1 MSGRLTWHAADFFLL
16 TAVAIAATVFTGFW
30 FTYFG
35 PMFAGNRAPD
45 AAVVHLHG
53 WTFFA
58 WYVLLVVQSALV
70 HSRRMSLHR
79 TLGGLSV
86 ALASLMIGTGVLV
99 VGVRMADA
107 SITGDPFWSASG
119 PAVFSTLVLF
129 AAFYVAALRLRRRSD
144 WHKRLMIV
152 ASVGGMG
159 AATFRLCMVLFG
171 PGSAMWLGLLGSNV
185 FIVAGIVRDSL
196 YDKRVHPAWWI
207 GLSTC
212 VVLEAGALLL
222 TPSPPGQVVAHALAA
237 IGRRFGFLY

>member
-1 MSGRLTWHAADFFLL
+1 MTNSRDNFFLW
-16 TAVAIAATVFTGFW
+16 TAVAIAATVYTGFW

-35 PMFAGNRAPD
+35 PMFAGSRARD

-58 WYVLLVVQSALV
+58 WYALLVLQSALV
-70 HSRRMSLHR
+70 HSRRVSLHR

-86 ALASLMIGTGVLV
+86 ALASLMVGTGVLV

-107 SITGDPFWSASG
+107 LKTGDPFWSASG
-119 PAVFSTLVLF
+119 PAVFATLVLF
-129 AAFYVAALRLRRRSD
+129 AAFYVAALRMRRRSD

-159 AATFRLCMVLFG
+159 AATFRLSMVLFG
-171 PGSAMWLGLLGSNV
+171 PSSAMWLGLLVSNL
-185 FIVAGIVRDSL
+185 FIVAGVVRDGL
-196 YDKRVHPAWWI
+196 YDKRVHPAWWT

-212 VVLEAGALLL
+212 VVLEAGVLLL
-222 TPSPPGQVVAHALAA
+222 TPGPLGQALAHALAT
-237 IGRRFGFLY
+237 IGGVFGFLY

>member
-1 MSGRLTWHAADFFLL
+1 MTNSRDHFFLW

-35 PMFAGNRAPD
+35 PIFAGNRAPNS
-45 AAVVHLHG
+45 AVVHLHG

-58 WYVLLVVQSALV
+58 WYVLLVVQCSLV

-86 ALASLMIGTGVLV
+86 ALASLMVGTGLLV
-99 VGVRMADA
+99 VGVRMAHA
-107 SITGDPFWSASG
+107 LNTGNPFWTASG
-119 PAVFSTLVLF
+119 PAVFATLVLF
-129 AAFYVAALRLRRRSD
+129 AAFYVAAFRMRRRPD

-159 AATFRLCMVLFG
+159 AATFRLCMLLFG
-171 PGSAMWLGLLGSNV
+171 PGSAMWLGLLGSNL
-185 FIVAGIVRDSL
+185 FIVAGIVRDGL
-196 YDKRVHPAWWI
+196 CDKRVHPAWWI

-212 VVLEAGALLL
+212 VVLEAGVLLL
-222 TPSPPGQVVAHALAA
+222 TPSPLGQALVHALAA
-237 IGRRFGFLY
+237 IGRMFGFLY

>member
-1 MSGRLTWHAADFFLL
+1 MTNSRDNFFLW

-35 PMFAGNRAPD
+35 PLFAGNRAPA

-70 HSRRMSLHR
+70 HSRRLSLHR

-86 ALASLMIGTGVLV
+86 ALASLMVGTGLLV

-107 SITGDPFWSASG
+107 LNTGDPFWSASG
-119 PAVFSTLVLF
+119 PAVFATLVLF
-129 AAFYVAALRLRRRSD
+129 AAFYVAALRMRRRSD

-171 PGSAMWLGLLGSNV
+171 PGSAMWLGLLGSNL
-185 FIVAGIVRDSL
+185 FIVAGIVRDRL

-212 VVLEAGALLL
+212 VVLEAGVLLL
-222 TPSPPGQVVAHALAA
+222 TPGPLGQALAHALAA
-237 IGRRFGFLY
+237 IGSMFGFLY

>member
-1 MSGRLTWHAADFFLL
+1 MPMTNSRDNFFLA
-16 TAVAIAATVFTGFW
+16 TAVAITATVFTGFW

-35 PMFAGNRAPD
+35 PLVAGSRAPD

-58 WYVLLVVQSALV
+58 WYMLLVVQSSLA
-70 HSRRMSLHR
+70 HSRRMTLHR
-79 TLGGLSV
+79 NLGWLSV
-86 ALASLMIGTGVLV
+86 ALAALMVGTGVVV

-107 SITGDPFWSASG
+107 LDTGDPFWSASG
-119 PAVFSTLVLF
+119 PAVFATLVLF
-129 AAFYVAALRLRRRSD
+129 AAFYTAALRMRRRSD
-144 WHKRLMIV
+144 WHKRLMII

-171 PGSAMWLGLLGSNV
+171 PDWAMWLGLLGSNV

-196 YDKRVHPAWWI
+196 YDKRVHPAWWR

-212 VVLEAGALLL
+212 VVLEAGVLLL
-222 TPSPPGQVVAHALAA
+222 TPSPVGQAAAHALAA
-237 IGRRFGFLY
+237 IGRMFGFLY